1 MGKRFI
7 FSLGEGDV
15 TWMSSLTVSSVYKK
29 RKSYTW
35 LYFLLPSIAIMLVFF
50 IYPILLTFFYSF
62 TNLAL
67 TGEAAKELK
76 FVGFD
81 NYVRM
86 FHDPTVRVSIWNTL
100 IFLIGSAVVGQQVLG
115 FIIALLMKHKNRLF
129 RRIIGTIVLAGWVT
143 PEIVCALCL
152 YSFFGDEGTLNA
164 ILSFVGISDVTWL
177 YTVPM
182 LTVILANI
190 WHGTAFSMLVFQAA
204 LDDVPTEIEE
214 AAVVDGASR
223 MQILFRITIPYIKDT
238 IMTNM
243 MLVTLQTLGV
253 FGLIY
258 AMTGGG
264 PGTSTTTLPIF
275 MYNQAFVN
283 YQLGYG
289 TAISLL
295 LLLLGIVLSLFYIRS
310 MKEQ

>member
-1 MGKRFI
+1 
-7 FSLGEGDV
+7 
-15 TWMSSLTVSSVYKK
+15 MSSMAVQNLYRKK
-29 RKSYTW
+29 RTSSW
-35 LYFLLPSIAIMLVFF
+35 FYFLLPSIAIMLVFF
-50 IYPILLTFFYSF
+50 IYPILLTFYYSF

-76 FVGFD
+76 FTGFD

-86 FHDPTVRVSIWNTL
+86 FQDPTVRISIWNTL
-100 IFLIGSAVVGQQVLG
+100 VFLIGSAVIGQQVLG
-115 FIIALLMKHKNRLF
+115 FLIALLMKHKNKHF
-129 RRIIGTIVLAGWVT
+129 RRVIGTVVLAGWVT

-164 ILSFVGISDVTWL
+164 ILAFFGIPVVAWL
-177 YTVPM
+177 FTVPM
-182 LTVILANI
+182 ITIILANI

-204 LDDVPTEIEE
+204 LDDVPAEIEE

-223 MQILFRITIPYIKDT
+223 WQILTRIILPLIKGT
-238 IMTNM
+238 LTTNM

-295 LLLLGIVLSLFYIRS
+295 LLLLGIILSLFYIRA
-310 MKEQ
+310 MKE

>member
-1 MGKRFI
+1 MGGA
-7 FSLGEGDV
+7 S
-15 TWMSSLTVSSVYKK
+15 VSTPYWK
-29 RKSYTW
+29 RKNITW
-35 LYFLLPSIAIMLVFF
+35 LYFLLPSIAIMLLFF

-76 FVGFD
+76 FVGLD
-81 NYVRM
+81 NYTRM
-86 FHDPTVRVSIWNTL
+86 FQDPTVRVSIWNTL
-100 IFLIGSAVVGQQVLG
+100 VFLIGSAVIGQQVLG
-115 FIIALLMKHKNRLF
+115 FLIAMLMKHKKKVF
-129 RRIIGTIVLAGWVT
+129 RRVIGTVVLAGWVT

-164 ILSFVGISDVTWL
+164 ILSFFGISAVTWL

-204 LDDVPTEIEE
+204 LDDVPNEIEE

-223 MQILFRITIPYIKDT
+223 MQILFRITIPYIKET
-238 IMTNM
+238 ITTNM

-253 FGLIY
+253 FGLID

-264 PGTSTTTLPIF
+264 PGTSTMTLPIF

-295 LLLLGIVLSLFYIRS
+295 LLLIGIVLSLFYIRS
-310 MKEQ
+310 LKD

>member
-1 MGKRFI
+1 
-7 FSLGEGDV
+7 
-15 TWMSSLTVSSVYKK
+15 MSSVAVQDLYRKK
-29 RKSYTW
+29 RTSSW
-35 LYFLLPSIAIMLVFF
+35 FYFLLPSIAIMLVFF
-50 IYPILLTFFYSF
+50 IYPILLTFYYSF

-76 FVGFD
+76 FTGFD

-86 FHDPTVRVSIWNTL
+86 FQDPTVRISIWNTL
-100 IFLIGSAVVGQQVLG
+100 VFLIGSAVIGQQVLG
-115 FIIALLMKHKNRLF
+115 FLVALLMKHKNKHF
-129 RRIIGTIVLAGWVT
+129 RRVIGTIVLAGWVT

-164 ILSFVGISDVTWL
+164 ILAFFGIPVVTWL

-182 LTVILANI
+182 ITIILANI

-204 LDDVPTEIEE
+204 LDDVPAEIEE
-214 AAVVDGASR
+214 AAVVDGASKW
-223 MQILFRITIPYIKDT
+223 QILTRIILPLIKGT
-238 IMTNM
+238 LTTNM

-295 LLLLGIVLSLFYIRS
+295 LLLLGIILSLFYIRA
-310 MKEQ
+310 MKE

>member
-1 MGKRFI
+1 
-7 FSLGEGDV
+7 
-15 TWMSSLTVSSVYKK
+15 MSSVTVDVSYKK
-29 RKSYTW
+29 RKTYTW

-50 IYPILLTFFYSF
+50 IYPILLTFYYSF

-76 FVGFD
+76 FIGFD
-81 NYVRM
+81 NYIRM
-86 FHDPTVRVSIWNTL
+86 FEDPTVRISIWNTL
-100 IFLIGSAVVGQQVLG
+100 IFLIGSAVIGQQVLG
-115 FIIALLMKHKNRLF
+115 FLVALLMKHKNKMF
-129 RRIIGTIVLAGWVT
+129 RRVIGTIVLAGWVT

-152 YSFFGDEGTLNA
+152 YSFFGDDGTLNA
-164 ILSFVGISDVTWL
+164 IITFFGIPEVTWL

-182 LTVILANI
+182 ITIILANI

-204 LDDVPTEIEE
+204 LDDVPSEIEE
-214 AAVVDGASR
+214 AAVVDGASKW
-223 MQILFRITIPYIKDT
+223 QILTKIIIPYIKDT
-238 IMTNM
+238 ITTNM

-295 LLLLGIVLSLFYIRS
+295 LLLIGIILSLFYIRS
-310 MKEQ
+310 MKE

>member
-1 MGKRFI
+1 
-7 FSLGEGDV
+7 
-15 TWMSSLTVSSVYKK
+15 MSSMTANVLYQK
-29 RKSYTW
+29 RKTNTW
-35 LYFLLPSIAIMLVFF
+35 LYFLLPSVVIMLVFF
-50 IYPILLTFFYSF
+50 IYPILLTFYYSF

-76 FVGFD
+76 FIGLD
-81 NYVRM
+81 NYIRM
-86 FHDPTVRVSIWNTL
+86 FDDPTVTVSIWNTL
-100 IFLIGSAVVGQQVLG
+100 IFLMGSAVIGQQVVG
-115 FIIALLMKHKNRLF
+115 FIIALLMKHKNKTF
-129 RRIIGTIVLAGWVT
+129 RRVLGTIVLAGWVT

-152 YSFFGDEGTLNA
+152 YSFFGDEGTLNI
-164 ILSFVGISDVTWL
+164 ILKFFGIPEVTWL

-182 LTVILANI
+182 LTIILANI

-204 LDDVPTEIEE
+204 LDDVPNEIEE
-214 AAVVDGASR
+214 AAVVDGASKW
-223 MQILFRITIPYIKDT
+223 QILIRIIIPYIKDT
-238 IMTNM
+238 ITTNM

-275 MYNQAFVN
+275 MYNQAFIN

-295 LLLLGIVLSLFYIRS
+295 LLLMGVVLSLFYIRS
-310 MKEQ
+310 MKE

>member
-1 MGKRFI
+1 
-7 FSLGEGDV
+7 
-15 TWMSSLTVSSVYKK
+15 MSSLTVDVLYKK
-29 RKSYTW
+29 RKSYKW

-67 TGEAAKELK
+67 TGASAKELK
-76 FVGFD
+76 FIGFD
-81 NYVRM
+81 NYIRM
-86 FHDPTVRVSIWNTL
+86 FQDPTVKVSIWNTL
-100 IFLIGSAVVGQQVLG
+100 IFLFGSAVIGQQVLG
-115 FIIALLMKHKNRLF
+115 FIIALLMKHKKKMV
-129 RRIIGTIVLAGWVT
+129 RRVIGTIVLAGWVT

-152 YSFFGDEGTLNA
+152 YSFFGDEGTLNS
-164 ILSFVGISDVTWL
+164 ILTFFGIPDVAWL

-182 LTVILANI
+182 VTIILANI

-204 LDDVPTEIEE
+204 LDDVPSEIEE
-214 AAVVDGASR
+214 AAVVDGASKR
-223 MQILFRITIPYIKDT
+223 QILMRIIIPVIKDT
-238 IMTNM
+238 ITTNM

-295 LLLLGIVLSLFYIRS
+295 LLIIGIVLSLFYIRS
-310 MKEQ
+310 MKE

>member
-1 MGKRFI
+1 MGGI
-7 FSLGEGDV
+7 S
-15 TWMSSLTVSSVYKK
+15 VSSPQI
-29 RKSYTW
+29 RRRNLTW
-35 LYFLLPSIAIMLVFF
+35 LYFLLPSIVILLLFF

-76 FVGFD
+76 FVGLD
-81 NYVRM
+81 NYTRM
-86 FHDPTVRVSIWNTL
+86 FQDPTVRISIWNTL
-100 IFLIGSAVVGQQVLG
+100 VFLIGSAVIGQQVLG
-115 FIIALLMKHKNRLF
+115 FLIALLMKHKNKTF
-129 RRIIGTIVLAGWVT
+129 RRVIGTVVLAGWVT

-164 ILSFVGISDVTWL
+164 IISFFGISPVTWL
-177 YTVPM
+177 FTFPM

-204 LDDVPTEIEE
+204 LDDVPSEIEE

-223 MQILFRITIPYIKDT
+223 LQILFRITIPYIRET
-238 IMTNM
+238 ITTNA

-264 PGTSTTTLPIF
+264 PGTKTTTLPIF

-310 MKEQ
+310 SKK

>member
-1 MGKRFI
+1 
-7 FSLGEGDV
+7 
-15 TWMSSLTVSSVYKK
+15 MSSVTASVLYQK
-29 RKSYTW
+29 RKTYNW
-35 LYFLLPSIAIMLVFF
+35 LYFLLPSVVIMLVFF

-76 FVGFD
+76 FIGLD
-81 NYVRM
+81 NYIRM
-86 FHDPTVRVSIWNTL
+86 FEDPTVTVSIWNTL
-100 IFLIGSAVVGQQVLG
+100 IFLMGSAVIGQQVVG
-115 FIIALLMKHKNRLF
+115 FFIALLMKHKNKTF
-129 RRIIGTIVLAGWVT
+129 RRVLGTIVLAGWVT

-152 YSFFGDEGTLNA
+152 YSFFGDEGTLNI
-164 ILSFVGISDVTWL
+164 ILKFFGIPEVTWL

-182 LTVILANI
+182 LTIILANI

-204 LDDVPTEIEE
+204 LDDVPNEIEE
-214 AAVVDGASR
+214 AAVVDGASKW
-223 MQILFRITIPYIKDT
+223 QILIRIIIPYIKDT
-238 IMTNM
+238 ITTNM

-275 MYNQAFVN
+275 MYNQAFIN

-295 LLLLGIVLSLFYIRS
+295 LLLMGVVLSLFYIRS
-310 MKEQ
+310 MKE

>member
-1 MGKRFI
+1 
-7 FSLGEGDV
+7 
-15 TWMSSLTVSSVYKK
+15 
-29 RKSYTW
+29 
-35 LYFLLPSIAIMLVFF
+35 
-50 IYPILLTFFYSF
+50 
-62 TNLAL
+62 
-67 TGEAAKELK
+67 
-76 FVGFD
+76 
-81 NYVRM
+81 M

-100 IFLIGSAVVGQQVLG
+100 IFLIGSAVIGQQVLG

-129 RRIIGTIVLAGWVT
+129 RRVIGTIVLAGWVT

-182 LTVILANI
+182 LTIILANI

-223 MQILFRITIPYIKDT
+223 LQILFRITIPYIKDT
-238 IMTNM
+238 ILTNM

-283 YQLGYG
+283 YQLG
-289 TAISLL
+289 
-295 LLLLGIVLSLFYIRS
+295 
-310 MKEQ
+310 

>member
-1 MGKRFI
+1 MGGISASSPQLQKRN
-7 FSLGEGDV
+7 
-15 TWMSSLTVSSVYKK
+15 W
-29 RKSYTW
+29 TW
-35 LYFLLPSIAIMLVFF
+35 LYFLLPSIVIMLLFF

-76 FVGFD
+76 FVGLD
-81 NYVRM
+81 NYTRM
-86 FHDPTVRVSIWNTL
+86 FQDPTVRISIWNTL
-100 IFLIGSAVVGQQVLG
+100 VFLIGSAVIGQQVLG
-115 FIIALLMKHKNRLF
+115 FLIALLMKHKNKTF
-129 RRIIGTIVLAGWVT
+129 RRVIGTVVLAGWVT

-164 ILSFVGISDVTWL
+164 IISFFGISPVTWL
-177 YTVPM
+177 FTVPM

-204 LDDVPTEIEE
+204 LDDVPSEIEE
-214 AAVVDGASR
+214 AAVVDGASKL
-223 MQILFRITIPYIKDT
+223 QILLRITIPYIRET
-238 IMTNM
+238 ITTNA

-264 PGTSTTTLPIF
+264 PGTKTTTLPIF

-310 MKEQ
+310 FKK

>member
-1 MGKRFI
+1 
-7 FSLGEGDV
+7 
-15 TWMSSLTVSSVYKK
+15 MSVVSISSRTLR
-29 RKSYTW
+29 RKNWTW
-35 LYFLLPSIAIMLVFF
+35 LYFLLPSIAIMLLFF

-76 FVGFD
+76 FVGLA
-81 NYVRM
+81 NYTRM
-86 FHDPTVRVSIWNTL
+86 FHDPTVRISIWNTL
-100 IFLIGSAVVGQQVLG
+100 IFLIGSAVIGQQVLG
-115 FIIALLMKHKNRLF
+115 FLIALLMKHKNKTF
-129 RRIIGTIVLAGWVT
+129 RRFIGTIVLAGWVT

-152 YSFFGDEGTLNA
+152 YSFFGDEGTLNM
-164 ILSFVGISDVTWL
+164 ILSLFAIPQVTWL
-177 YTVPM
+177 FTVPM
-182 LTVILANI
+182 LAIVLGNI
-190 WHGTAFSMLVFQAA
+190 WHGTAFSMIVFQAA
-204 LDDVPTEIEE
+204 LDNVPSEIEE
-214 AAVVDGASR
+214 AAVVDGASKL
-223 MQILFRITIPYIKDT
+223 QILFRITIPYIKQT
-238 IMTNM
+238 ITTNM

-264 PGTSTTTLPIF
+264 PGTKTTTLPIF

-310 MKEQ
+310 LKE

>member
-1 MGKRFI
+1 
-7 FSLGEGDV
+7 
-15 TWMSSLTVSSVYKK
+15 MSVVSIPSRTLR
-29 RKSYTW
+29 RKNWTW
-35 LYFLLPSIAIMLVFF
+35 LYFLLPSIAIMLLFF

-76 FVGFD
+76 FVGLA
-81 NYVRM
+81 NYTRM
-86 FHDPTVRVSIWNTL
+86 FHDPTVRISIWNTL
-100 IFLIGSAVVGQQVLG
+100 VFLIGSAVIGQQVLG
-115 FIIALLMKHKNRLF
+115 FLIALLMKHKNKTF
-129 RRIIGTIVLAGWVT
+129 RRFIGTIVLAGWVT

-152 YSFFGDEGTLNA
+152 YSFFGDEGTLNM
-164 ILSFVGISDVTWL
+164 ILSLFAIPQVTWL
-177 YTVPM
+177 FTVPM
-182 LTVILANI
+182 LAIVLGNI
-190 WHGTAFSMLVFQAA
+190 WHGTAFSMIVFQAA
-204 LDDVPTEIEE
+204 LDNVPSEIEE
-214 AAVVDGASR
+214 AAVVDGASKL
-223 MQILFRITIPYIKDT
+223 QILFRITIPYIKQT
-238 IMTNM
+238 ITTNM

-264 PGTSTTTLPIF
+264 PGTKTTTLPIF

-310 MKEQ
+310 LKE

>member
-1 MGKRFI
+1 
-7 FSLGEGDV
+7 
-15 TWMSSLTVSSVYKK
+15 
-29 RKSYTW
+29 
-35 LYFLLPSIAIMLVFF
+35 MLVFF

-67 TGEAAKELK
+67 TGESAKELK
-76 FVGFD
+76 FVGID
-81 NYVRM
+81 NYIHM
-86 FHDPTVRVSIWNTL
+86 FRDPTVKISIWNTL
-100 IFLIGSAVVGQQVLG
+100 IFLFGSAVIGQQFLG
-115 FIIALLMKHKNRLF
+115 FFIALLMKHKNRTF
-129 RRIIGTIVLAGWVT
+129 RRVIGTIVLAGWVT

-152 YSFFGDEGTLNA
+152 YSFFGDDGTLNA
-164 ILSFVGISDVTWL
+164 ILHFFGMTEVAWL
-177 YTVPM
+177 YTLPM

-204 LDDVPTEIEE
+204 LDDVPSEIEE

-223 MQILFRITIPYIKDT
+223 WQILTRIILPYIKDT
-238 IMTNM
+238 FTTNM

-289 TAISLL
+289 TAISLVL
-295 LLLLGIVLSLFYIRS
+295 LVMGIILSLFYIRS
-310 MKEQ
+310 MK

>member
-1 MGKRFI
+1 
-7 FSLGEGDV
+7 
-15 TWMSSLTVSSVYKK
+15 MSSMAAEGYSRK
-29 RKSYTW
+29 RNSYAW
-35 LYFLLPSIAIMLVFF
+35 LYFMLPSIAIMLVFF
-50 IYPILLTFFYSF
+50 IYPVFLTFFYSF

-67 TGEAAKELK
+67 TGESARELK

-81 NYVRM
+81 NYLHM
-86 FHDPTVRVSIWNTL
+86 FKDPTVKISIWNTL
-100 IFLIGSAVVGQQVLG
+100 VFLFGSAVIGQQVLG
-115 FIIALLMKHKNRLF
+115 FLIALLMKHKNKTF
-129 RRIIGTIVLAGWVT
+129 RRVTGTIVLAGWVT

-152 YSFFGDEGTLNA
+152 YSFFGDEGTLNS
-164 ILSFVGISDVTWL
+164 IITSLGIPAVTWL

-182 LTVILANI
+182 LTIILANI

-204 LDDVPTEIEE
+204 LDDVPSEVEE

-223 MQILFRITIPYIKDT
+223 WQVLTRIIIPYIKET
-238 IMTNM
+238 FTTNM

-295 LLLLGIVLSLFYIRS
+295 LLLIGIVLSLFYTRS
-310 MKEQ
+310 LK

>member
-1 MGKRFI
+1 
-7 FSLGEGDV
+7 
-15 TWMSSLTVSSVYKK
+15 MSSMTAEGYSRK
-29 RKSYTW
+29 RNSYAW
-35 LYFLLPSIAIMLVFF
+35 LYFMLPSIAIMLVFF
-50 IYPILLTFFYSF
+50 IYPVFLTFFYSF

-67 TGEAAKELK
+67 TGESARELK

-81 NYVRM
+81 NYLHM
-86 FHDPTVRVSIWNTL
+86 FKDPTVRISIWNTL
-100 IFLIGSAVVGQQVLG
+100 IFLFGSAVIGQQVLG
-115 FIIALLMKHKNRLF
+115 FLIALLMKHKNRTF
-129 RRIIGTIVLAGWVT
+129 RRVIGTVVLAGWVT

-152 YSFFGDEGTLNA
+152 YSFFGDEGTLNS
-164 ILSFVGISDVTWL
+164 IITSLGIPAVTWL

-182 LTVILANI
+182 LTIILANI

-204 LDDVPTEIEE
+204 LDDVPSEVEE

-223 MQILFRITIPYIKDT
+223 WQVLIRIIIPYIKET
-238 IMTNM
+238 FMTNM

-295 LLLLGIVLSLFYIRS
+295 LLLIGIVLSLFYTRS
-310 MKEQ
+310 LK

>member
-1 MGKRFI
+1 
-7 FSLGEGDV
+7 
-15 TWMSSLTVSSVYKK
+15 MSSMAAEGYSRK
-29 RKSYTW
+29 RNSYSW
-35 LYFLLPSIAIMLVFF
+35 LYFMLPSIAIMLVFF
-50 IYPILLTFFYSF
+50 IYPVFLTFFYSF

-67 TGEAAKELK
+67 TGESARELK

-81 NYVRM
+81 NYLHM
-86 FHDPTVRVSIWNTL
+86 FKDPTVKISIWNTL
-100 IFLIGSAVVGQQVLG
+100 IFLFGSAVIGQQVLG
-115 FIIALLMKHKNRLF
+115 FFIALLMKHKNKTF
-129 RRIIGTIVLAGWVT
+129 RRVIGTIVLAGWVT

-152 YSFFGDEGTLNA
+152 YSFFGDEGTLNS
-164 ILSFVGISDVTWL
+164 IITSLGIPAVTWL

-182 LTVILANI
+182 LTIILANI

-204 LDDVPTEIEE
+204 LDDVPSEVEE

-223 MQILFRITIPYIKDT
+223 WQVLTRIIIPYIKET
-238 IMTNM
+238 FTTNM

-295 LLLLGIVLSLFYIRS
+295 LLLIGIVLSLFYTRS
-310 MKEQ
+310 LK

>member
-1 MGKRFI
+1 
-7 FSLGEGDV
+7 
-15 TWMSSLTVSSVYKK
+15 MSSMAVQNLYRKK
-29 RKSYTW
+29 RTSSW
-35 LYFLLPSIAIMLVFF
+35 FYFLLPSIAIMLVFF
-50 IYPILLTFFYSF
+50 IYPILLTFYYSF

-76 FVGFD
+76 FTGFD

-86 FHDPTVRVSIWNTL
+86 FQDPTVRISIWNTL
-100 IFLIGSAVVGQQVLG
+100 VFLIGSAVIGQQVLG
-115 FIIALLMKHKNRLF
+115 LLIALLMKHKNKHF
-129 RRIIGTIVLAGWVT
+129 RRVIGTIVLAGWVT

-164 ILSFVGISDVTWL
+164 ILAFFGIPVVAWL

-182 LTVILANI
+182 ITIILANI

-204 LDDVPTEIEE
+204 LDDVPAEIEE

-223 MQILFRITIPYIKDT
+223 WQILTRIILPLIKGT
-238 IMTNM
+238 LTTNM

-295 LLLLGIVLSLFYIRS
+295 LLLLGIILSLFYIRA
-310 MKEQ
+310 MKE

>member
-1 MGKRFI
+1 MG
-7 FSLGEGDV
+7 G
-15 TWMSSLTVSSVYKK
+15 LTVTTPNLK
-29 RKSYTW
+29 RRNLTW
-35 LYFLLPSIAIMLVFF
+35 LYFLLPSIAIMLLFF

-81 NYVRM
+81 NYTRM
-86 FHDPTVRVSIWNTL
+86 FQDPTVRVSIWNTL
-100 IFLIGSAVVGQQVLG
+100 VFLIGSAVIGQQVLG
-115 FIIALLMKHKNRLF
+115 FLIALLMKHKKKVF
-129 RRIIGTIVLAGWVT
+129 RRIIGTVVLAGWVT

-164 ILSFVGISDVTWL
+164 IISFLGISPVTWL
-177 YTVPM
+177 FTVPM

-204 LDDVPTEIEE
+204 LDDVPNEIEE

-223 MQILFRITIPYIKDT
+223 LQILFRITIPYIRET
-238 IMTNM
+238 ITTNM

-295 LLLLGIVLSLFYIRS
+295 LLLIGIVLSLFYIRS
-310 MKEQ
+310 LKE

>member
-1 MGKRFI
+1 
-7 FSLGEGDV
+7 
-15 TWMSSLTVSSVYKK
+15 MSSLTVSSVYKK

-100 IFLIGSAVVGQQVLG
+100 IFLIGSAVIGQQVLG

-129 RRIIGTIVLAGWVT
+129 RRVIGTIVLAGWVT

-164 ILSFVGISDVTWL
+164 ILSFVGISEVTWL

-182 LTVILANI
+182 LTIILANI

-223 MQILFRITIPYIKDT
+223 LQILFRITIPYIKDT
-238 IMTNM
+238 ILTNM

>member
-1 MGKRFI
+1 MGGV
-7 FSLGEGDV
+7 S
-15 TWMSSLTVSSVYKK
+15 VSSPQFRK
-29 RKSYTW
+29 RNWTW
-35 LYFLLPSIAIMLVFF
+35 LYFLLPSIVIMLLFF

-76 FVGFD
+76 FVGLD
-81 NYVRM
+81 NYARM
-86 FHDPTVRVSIWNTL
+86 FQDPTVRISIWNTL
-100 IFLIGSAVVGQQVLG
+100 IFLIGSAVIGQQVLG
-115 FIIALLMKHKNRLF
+115 FLIALLMKHKNKTF
-129 RRIIGTIVLAGWVT
+129 RRVIGTVVLAGWVT

-164 ILSFVGISDVTWL
+164 IITSFGISPVTWL

-204 LDDVPTEIEE
+204 LDDVPSEIEE

-223 MQILFRITIPYIKDT
+223 LQILFRITIPYIRET
-238 IMTNM
+238 ITTNM

-264 PGTSTTTLPIF
+264 PGTKTTTLPIF

-310 MKEQ
+310 LKE

>member
-1 MGKRFI
+1 MNSMTAEGYSRKRN
-7 FSLGEGDV
+7 
-15 TWMSSLTVSSVYKK
+15 
-29 RKSYTW
+29 SYAW
-35 LYFLLPSIAIMLVFF
+35 LYFMLPSIAIMLVFF
-50 IYPILLTFFYSF
+50 IYPVLLTFFYSF

-67 TGEAAKELK
+67 TGESARELK

-81 NYVRM
+81 NYLHM
-86 FHDPTVRVSIWNTL
+86 FEDPTVRISIWNTL
-100 IFLIGSAVVGQQVLG
+100 IFLFGSAVIGQQVLG
-115 FIIALLMKHKNRLF
+115 FLIALLMKHKNKTF
-129 RRIIGTIVLAGWVT
+129 RRVIGTIVLAGWVT

-152 YSFFGDEGTLNA
+152 YSFFGDEGTLNS
-164 ILSFVGISDVTWL
+164 IITSLGIPAVTWL

-182 LTVILANI
+182 LTIILANI

-204 LDDVPTEIEE
+204 LDDVPSEVEE

-223 MQILFRITIPYIKDT
+223 WQVLIRIIIPYIKET
-238 IMTNM
+238 FTTNM

-295 LLLLGIVLSLFYIRS
+295 LLLIGIVLSLFYTRS
-310 MKEQ
+310 LK

>member
-1 MGKRFI
+1 MGGI
-7 FSLGEGDV
+7 SA
-15 TWMSSLTVSSVYKK
+15 SSPQLQ
-29 RKSYTW
+29 RRNWTW
-35 LYFLLPSIAIMLVFF
+35 LYFLLPSIVIMLLFF

-76 FVGFD
+76 FVGLD
-81 NYVRM
+81 NYTRM
-86 FHDPTVRVSIWNTL
+86 FQDPTVRISIWNTL
-100 IFLIGSAVVGQQVLG
+100 VFLIGSAVIGQQVLG
-115 FIIALLMKHKNRLF
+115 FLIALLMKHKNKTF
-129 RRIIGTIVLAGWVT
+129 RRVIGTVVLAGWVT

-164 ILSFVGISDVTWL
+164 IISFFGISPVTWL
-177 YTVPM
+177 FTVPM

-204 LDDVPTEIEE
+204 LDDVPSEIEE
-214 AAVVDGASR
+214 AAVVDGASKL
-223 MQILFRITIPYIKDT
+223 QILLRITIPYIRET
-238 IMTNM
+238 ITTNA

-264 PGTSTTTLPIF
+264 PGTKTTTLPIF

-310 MKEQ
+310 FKK

>member
-1 MGKRFI
+1 
-7 FSLGEGDV
+7 
-15 TWMSSLTVSSVYKK
+15 MSVVSISSRTLR
-29 RKSYTW
+29 RKNWTW
-35 LYFLLPSIAIMLVFF
+35 LYFLLPSIAIMLLFF

-76 FVGFD
+76 FVGLA
-81 NYVRM
+81 NYTRM
-86 FHDPTVRVSIWNTL
+86 FHDPTVRISIWNTL
-100 IFLIGSAVVGQQVLG
+100 IFLIGSAVIGQQVLG
-115 FIIALLMKHKNRLF
+115 FLIALLMKHKNKTF
-129 RRIIGTIVLAGWVT
+129 RRIMGTIVLAGWVT

-152 YSFFGDEGTLNA
+152 YSFFGDEGTLNM
-164 ILSFVGISDVTWL
+164 ILSFFAIPQVTWL
-177 YTVPM
+177 FTVPM
-182 LTVILANI
+182 LAIILGNI
-190 WHGTAFSMLVFQAA
+190 WHGTAFSMIVFQAA
-204 LDDVPTEIEE
+204 LDNVPSEIEE
-214 AAVVDGASR
+214 AAVVDGASKL
-223 MQILFRITIPYIKDT
+223 QILFRITIPYIKQT
-238 IMTNM
+238 ITTNM

-264 PGTSTTTLPIF
+264 PGTKTTTLPIF

-310 MKEQ
+310 LKE

>member
-1 MGKRFI
+1 
-7 FSLGEGDV
+7 
-15 TWMSSLTVSSVYKK
+15 MSSLTGNVLYKK

-76 FVGFD
+76 FIGID
-81 NYVRM
+81 NYTRM
-86 FHDPTVRVSIWNTL
+86 FEDPTVRVSIWNTL
-100 IFLIGSAVVGQQVLG
+100 IFLIGSAVIGQQVLG
-115 FIIALLMKHKNRLF
+115 FLIALLMKHKNKLF
-129 RRIIGTIVLAGWVT
+129 RRVVGTIVLAGWVT

-164 ILSFVGISDVTWL
+164 IITSFGLPEVLWL

-182 LTVILANI
+182 VTIILANI

-214 AAVVDGASR
+214 AAVVDGASGW
-223 MQILFRITIPYIKDT
+223 QILTKITIPYIKDT
-238 IMTNM
+238 ITTNM

-295 LLLLGIVLSLFYIRS
+295 LLLIGIVLSLFYIRS
-310 MKEQ
+310 MKE

>member
-1 MGKRFI
+1 
-7 FSLGEGDV
+7 
-15 TWMSSLTVSSVYKK
+15 MSSMTAEGYSRK
-29 RKSYTW
+29 RNSYAW
-35 LYFLLPSIAIMLVFF
+35 LYFMLPSIAIMLVFF
-50 IYPILLTFFYSF
+50 IYPVFLTFFYSF

-67 TGEAAKELK
+67 TGESARELK

-81 NYVRM
+81 NYLHM
-86 FHDPTVRVSIWNTL
+86 FEDPTVRISIWNTL
-100 IFLIGSAVVGQQVLG
+100 IFLFGSAVIGQQVLG
-115 FIIALLMKHKNRLF
+115 FLIALLMKHKNKTF
-129 RRIIGTIVLAGWVT
+129 RRVIGTIVLAGWVT

-152 YSFFGDEGTLNA
+152 YSFFGDEGTLNS
-164 ILSFVGISDVTWL
+164 IITSLGIPAVTWL

-182 LTVILANI
+182 LTIILANI

-204 LDDVPTEIEE
+204 LDDVPSEVEE

-223 MQILFRITIPYIKDT
+223 WQVLIRIIIPYIKET
-238 IMTNM
+238 FTTNM

-295 LLLLGIVLSLFYIRS
+295 LLLIGIVLSLFYTRS
-310 MKEQ
+310 LK

>member
-1 MGKRFI
+1 
-7 FSLGEGDV
+7 
-15 TWMSSLTVSSVYKK
+15 MSSLTANVFYKK
-29 RKSYTW
+29 RKTYTW

-50 IYPILLTFFYSF
+50 IYPILLTLYYSF

-76 FVGFD
+76 FIGLD
-81 NYVRM
+81 NYIRM
-86 FHDPTVRVSIWNTL
+86 FEDPTVKISIWNTL
-100 IFLIGSAVVGQQVLG
+100 IFLIGSAVIGQQVLG
-115 FIIALLMKHKNRLF
+115 FLIALLMKHKNKMF
-129 RRIIGTIVLAGWVT
+129 RRVIGTIVLAGWVT

-164 ILSFVGISDVTWL
+164 IITFFGIPAVTWL

-182 LTVILANI
+182 VTIILANI

-204 LDDVPTEIEE
+204 LDDVPSEIEE
-214 AAVVDGASR
+214 AAVVDGASSW
-223 MQILFRITIPYIKDT
+223 QILTRITLPYIKDT
-238 IMTNM
+238 VTTNM

-264 PGTSTTTLPIF
+264 PGNSTTTLPIF

-295 LLLLGIVLSLFYIRS
+295 LLFIGIVLSLFYIRS
-310 MKEQ
+310 MKE

>member
-1 MGKRFI
+1 
-7 FSLGEGDV
+7 
-15 TWMSSLTVSSVYKK
+15 MSSLTANVLYKK
-29 RKSYTW
+29 KKTYTW

-50 IYPILLTFFYSF
+50 IYPILLTIFYSF

-67 TGEAAKELK
+67 TGEAAKQLK
-76 FVGFD
+76 FIGFD

-86 FHDPTVRVSIWNTL
+86 FEDPTVRVSIWNTL
-100 IFLIGSAVVGQQVLG
+100 IFLIGSAVIGQQVLG
-115 FIIALLMKHKNRLF
+115 FLIALLMKHKKKMF

-152 YSFFGDEGTLNA
+152 YSFFGDEGTLNS
-164 ILSFVGISDVTWL
+164 IITFFGIPAVTWL

-182 LTVILANI
+182 VTIILANI

-204 LDDVPTEIEE
+204 LDDVPNEIEE
-214 AAVVDGASR
+214 AAVVDGATTL
-223 MQILFRITIPYIKDT
+223 QILTRITLPYIKDT
-238 IMTNM
+238 ITTNM

-295 LLLLGIVLSLFYIRS
+295 LLFIGVVLSLFYIRS
-310 MKEQ
+310 MKE

>member
-1 MGKRFI
+1 
-7 FSLGEGDV
+7 
-15 TWMSSLTVSSVYKK
+15 MSSIAAEGYSRK
-29 RKSYTW
+29 RNSYAW
-35 LYFLLPSIAIMLVFF
+35 LYFMLPSIAIMLVFF
-50 IYPILLTFFYSF
+50 IYPVFLTFFYSF

-67 TGEAAKELK
+67 TGESARELK

-81 NYVRM
+81 NYLHM
-86 FHDPTVRVSIWNTL
+86 LKDPTVKISIWNTL
-100 IFLIGSAVVGQQVLG
+100 IFLFGSAVIGQQVLG
-115 FIIALLMKHKNRLF
+115 FLIALLMKHKNKTF
-129 RRIIGTIVLAGWVT
+129 RRVIGTIVLAGWVT

-152 YSFFGDEGTLNA
+152 YSFFGDEGTLNS
-164 ILSFVGISDVTWL
+164 IITSLGIPAVTWL

-182 LTVILANI
+182 LTIILANI

-204 LDDVPTEIEE
+204 LDDVPSEVEE

-223 MQILFRITIPYIKDT
+223 WQVLARIIIPYIKET
-238 IMTNM
+238 FTTNM

-295 LLLLGIVLSLFYIRS
+295 LLLIGIVLSLFYTRS
-310 MKEQ
+310 LK

>member
-1 MGKRFI
+1 
-7 FSLGEGDV
+7 
-15 TWMSSLTVSSVYKK
+15 MSSVTASVLYQK
-29 RKSYTW
+29 RKTYNW
-35 LYFLLPSIAIMLVFF
+35 LYFLLPSVVIMLVFF

-76 FVGFD
+76 FIGLD
-81 NYVRM
+81 NYIRM
-86 FHDPTVRVSIWNTL
+86 FEDPTVRVSIWNTL
-100 IFLIGSAVVGQQVLG
+100 IFLMGSAVIGQQLVG
-115 FIIALLMKHKNRLF
+115 FIIALLMKHKNKTF
-129 RRIIGTIVLAGWVT
+129 RRVLGTIVLAGWVT

-152 YSFFGDEGTLNA
+152 YSFFGDEGTLNI
-164 ILSFVGISDVTWL
+164 ILKFFGIPGVTWL

-182 LTVILANI
+182 LTIILANI

-204 LDDVPTEIEE
+204 LDDVPNEIEE

-223 MQILFRITIPYIKDT
+223 WQILIRIIIPYIKDT
-238 IMTNM
+238 ITTNM

-275 MYNQAFVN
+275 MYNQAFIN

-295 LLLLGIVLSLFYIRS
+295 LLLMGVVLSLFYIRS
-310 MKEQ
+310 MKE

>member
-1 MGKRFI
+1 
-7 FSLGEGDV
+7 
-15 TWMSSLTVSSVYKK
+15 MSVVSISSRTLR
-29 RKSYTW
+29 RKNWTW
-35 LYFLLPSIAIMLVFF
+35 LYFLLPSIAIMLLFF

-76 FVGFD
+76 FVGLA
-81 NYVRM
+81 NYTRM
-86 FHDPTVRVSIWNTL
+86 FHDPTVRISIWNTL
-100 IFLIGSAVVGQQVLG
+100 IFLIGSAVIGQQVLG
-115 FIIALLMKHKNRLF
+115 FLIALLMKHKNKTF
-129 RRIIGTIVLAGWVT
+129 RRIMGTIVLAGWVT

-152 YSFFGDEGTLNA
+152 YSFFGDEGTLNM
-164 ILSFVGISDVTWL
+164 ILSFFAIPQVTWL
-177 YTVPM
+177 FTVPM
-182 LTVILANI
+182 FAIILGNI
-190 WHGTAFSMLVFQAA
+190 WHGTAFSMIVFQAA
-204 LDDVPTEIEE
+204 LDNVPSEIEE
-214 AAVVDGASR
+214 AGVVDGASKL
-223 MQILFRITIPYIKDT
+223 QILFRITIPYIKQT
-238 IMTNM
+238 ITTNM

-264 PGTSTTTLPIF
+264 PGTKTTTLPIF

-310 MKEQ
+310 LKE

>member
-1 MGKRFI
+1 
-7 FSLGEGDV
+7 
-15 TWMSSLTVSSVYKK
+15 MSSLSADGIVKK
-29 RKSYTW
+29 RNTSTW
-35 LYFLLPSIAIMLVFF
+35 FYFLLPSVALMLVFF
-50 IYPILLTFFYSF
+50 IYPILLTVYYSF

-67 TGEAAKELK
+67 TGEAARELK
-76 FVGFD
+76 FVGLD
-81 NYVRM
+81 NYFRM
-86 FHDPTVRVSIWNTL
+86 FEDPTVRISIWNTL
-100 IFLIGSAVVGQQVLG
+100 IFLIGSAVIGQQVLG
-115 FIIALLMKHKNRLF
+115 FLIALLMKHKNKMF
-129 RRIIGTIVLAGWVT
+129 RRVIGTIVLAGWVT

-164 ILSFVGISDVTWL
+164 IIGFVGISEVTWL
-177 YTVPM
+177 YTIPM
-182 LTVILANI
+182 VTIILANI

-204 LDDVPTEIEE
+204 LDDVPNEIEE
-214 AAVVDGASR
+214 AAIVDGATR
-223 MQILFRITIPYIKDT
+223 WQVLTRIIIPYIKDT
-238 IMTNM
+238 ITTNM

-289 TAISLL
+289 TAISMLL
-295 LLLLGIVLSLFYIRS
+295 LLIGVVLSLFYIRA
-310 MKEQ
+310 MKE

>member
-1 MGKRFI
+1 MG
-7 FSLGEGDV
+7 G
-15 TWMSSLTVSSVYKK
+15 LTVSTPRLK
-29 RKSYTW
+29 RKNYTW
-35 LYFLLPSIAIMLVFF
+35 LYFLLPSIAIMLLFF

-81 NYVRM
+81 NYARM
-86 FHDPTVRVSIWNTL
+86 FQDPTVRVSIWNTL
-100 IFLIGSAVVGQQVLG
+100 IFLIGSAVIGQQVLG
-115 FIIALLMKHKNRLF
+115 FLIALLMKHKSKVF
-129 RRIIGTIVLAGWVT
+129 RRVIGTVVLAGWVT

-164 ILSFVGISDVTWL
+164 ILSFFGISAVTWL

-182 LTVILANI
+182 LTIILANI

-204 LDDVPTEIEE
+204 LDDVPNEIEE

-223 MQILFRITIPYIKDT
+223 LQILFRITIPYIKET
-238 IMTNM
+238 ITTNM

-295 LLLLGIVLSLFYIRS
+295 LLLIGIVLSLFYIRS
-310 MKEQ
+310 LKE

>member
-1 MGKRFI
+1 
-7 FSLGEGDV
+7 
-15 TWMSSLTVSSVYKK
+15 MSTITAGSFQKKK
-29 RKSYTW
+29 RTYTW
-35 LYFLLPSIAIMLVFF
+35 LFFLLPSIAVMLVFF
-50 IYPILLTFFYSF
+50 IYPIFLTFYYSF

-67 TGEAAKELK
+67 TGEAARQLK
-76 FVGFD
+76 FVGLD
-81 NYVRM
+81 NYARM
-86 FHDPTVRVSIWNTL
+86 FEDPTVRVSIWNTL
-100 IFLIGSAVVGQQVLG
+100 VFLIGSAVIGQQVLG
-115 FIIALLMKHKNRLF
+115 FIIALLMKHKNKTF
-129 RRIIGTIVLAGWVT
+129 RRVIGTFVLAGWVT

-164 ILSFVGISDVTWL
+164 ILGFFGIHEVAWL

-182 LTVILANI
+182 LTIVLANI

-204 LDDVPTEIEE
+204 LDDVPSEIEE
-214 AAVVDGASR
+214 AAVVDGASKR
-223 MQILFRITIPYIKDT
+223 QILWRITIPYIKET
-238 IMTNM
+238 ITTNM

-264 PGTSTTTLPIF
+264 PGNSTTTLPIF

-295 LLLLGIVLSLFYIRS
+295 LLLIGIVLSLFYIRS
-310 MKEQ
+310 LKD

>member
-1 MGKRFI
+1 
-7 FSLGEGDV
+7 
-15 TWMSSLTVSSVYKK
+15 MSSMTAEGYS
-29 RKSYTW
+29 RNRNSYTW
-35 LYFLLPSIAIMLVFF
+35 LYFLLPSIVIMLVFF
-50 IYPILLTFFYSF
+50 ITPVFLTFFYSF

-67 TGEAAKELK
+67 TGESARELK

-81 NYVRM
+81 NYIHM
-86 FHDPTVRVSIWNTL
+86 FKDPTVKISIWNTL
-100 IFLIGSAVVGQQVLG
+100 VFLFGSAVIGQQLLG
-115 FIIALLMKHKNRLF
+115 LFIAILMKRKNRTF
-129 RRIIGTIVLAGWVT
+129 RRVIGTIVLAGWVT

-152 YSFFGDEGTLNA
+152 YSFFGDEGTLNSIITSLGLPA
-164 ILSFVGISDVTWL
+164 VTWL

-182 LTVILANI
+182 LTIILANI

-204 LDDVPTEIEE
+204 LDDVPSEVEE
-214 AAVVDGASR
+214 AAVVDGASKW
-223 MQILFRITIPYIKDT
+223 QVLIRIIIPYIKDSF
-238 IMTNM
+238 MTNM
-243 MLVTLQTLGV
+243 MLITLQTLGV

-295 LLLLGIVLSLFYIRS
+295 LLLIGIVLSLFYTRS
-310 MKEQ
+310 LK

>member
-1 MGKRFI
+1 
-7 FSLGEGDV
+7 
-15 TWMSSLTVSSVYKK
+15 MSSLAVASAGRR
-29 RKSYTW
+29 RKTWTW
-35 LYFLLPSIAIMLVFF
+35 LYFLLPSLAIMLVFF
-50 IYPILLTFFYSF
+50 IYPIILTVFYSF

-67 TGEAAKELK
+67 TGEAAKNLK
-76 FVGFD
+76 FIGFD
-81 NYVRM
+81 NYTHM
-86 FHDPTVRVSIWNTL
+86 FEDPTVRTSIWNTL
-100 IFLIGSAVVGQQVLG
+100 VFLIGSAVVGQQVLG
-115 FIIALLMKHKNRLF
+115 FLIALFMKHKNKWF
-129 RRIIGTIVLAGWVT
+129 RRVVGTIVLAGWVT

-152 YSFFGDEGTLNA
+152 YSFFSDEGTLNA
-164 ILSFVGISDVTWL
+164 MLQSVGIPEVTWL

-182 LTVILANI
+182 ITIILANI

-204 LDDVPTEIEE
+204 LDDVPSEIEE
-214 AAVVDGASR
+214 AAVVDGATKW
-223 MQILFRITIPYIKDT
+223 QILTRVTIPYIKET
-238 IMTNM
+238 ITTNM

-295 LLLLGIVLSLFYIRS
+295 LLFIGIILSLFYIRS
-310 MKEQ
+310 MRD

>member
-1 MGKRFI
+1 
-7 FSLGEGDV
+7 
-15 TWMSSLTVSSVYKK
+15 MSSLTVPSVYKK

-76 FVGFD
+76 FVGID
-81 NYVRM
+81 NYIRM

-100 IFLIGSAVVGQQVLG
+100 IFLIGSAVIGQQVLG

-129 RRIIGTIVLAGWVT
+129 RRVIGTIVLAGWVT

-223 MQILFRITIPYIKDT
+223 LQILCRITIPYIKDT
-238 IMTNM
+238 ILTNM

>member
-1 MGKRFI
+1 
-7 FSLGEGDV
+7 
-15 TWMSSLTVSSVYKK
+15 MSSMAVQNLYRKK
-29 RKSYTW
+29 RTSSW
-35 LYFLLPSIAIMLVFF
+35 FYFLLPSIAIMLVFF
-50 IYPILLTFFYSF
+50 IYPILLTFYYSF

-76 FVGFD
+76 FTGFD

-86 FHDPTVRVSIWNTL
+86 FQDPTVRISIWNTL
-100 IFLIGSAVVGQQVLG
+100 VFLIGSAVIGQQVLG
-115 FIIALLMKHKNRLF
+115 FLIALLMKHKNKHF
-129 RRIIGTIVLAGWVT
+129 RRVIGTIVLAGWVT

-164 ILSFVGISDVTWL
+164 ILAFFGIPVVAWL

-182 LTVILANI
+182 ITIILANI

-223 MQILFRITIPYIKDT
+223 WQILTRIILPLIKGT
-238 IMTNM
+238 LTTNM

-295 LLLLGIVLSLFYIRS
+295 LLLLGIILSLFYIRA
-310 MKEQ
+310 MKE